1 VIQNL
6 VRAPLSKYRC
16 SVCNNI
22 LPQYGNMNLHI
33 ICKIY
38 ARYESCKECSYT
50 NSHRCQS
57 NYRVNVAT
65 VVHVAL
71 SSLCSYWAQYEQYI
85 VANTVSLIKPP
96 PYIALSY
103 CWGVGKS
110 YSAFCLDR
118 QSVDITPN
126 LSVAIQQAQN
136 TVYARK
142 TKTFLLWVDAVYL

>member
-1 VIQNL
+1 MWHEVVSAKTEEEYKDILDKFKKEFNWNDGN
-6 VRAPLSKYRC
+6 

-85 VANTVSLIKPP
+85 VANTGWE
-96 PYIALSY
+96 
-103 CWGVGKS
+103 C
-110 YSAFCLDR
+110 
-118 QSVDITPN
+118 
-126 LSVAIQQAQN
+126 
-136 TVYARK
+136 
-142 TKTFLLWVDAVYL
+142 